1 MYDTIIIG
9 AGLSGLAAG
18 IRLAY
23 FEQRVCIVERHT
35 TIGGLN
41 SFYRLRGRN
50 YDVGLHAV
58 TNFAPPGSTKGPL
71 AKLLRQLRLR
81 WEDFALVPQ
90 VGSSIAFP
98 NVTLG
103 FQNDFDFFR
112 SEVRRAFPAEIDNFQ
127 RLVDKLLSYD
137 DLGGPL
143 GGQSARAVVSETIRD
158 PLLVEML
165 FCPLMFYGAPG
176 EHDMDF
182 VHFSVLFRSIFLEG
196 LARPFAGIRSILKHL
211 VRKFRELGGELR
223 LRAGVSRL
231 STSAG
236 EVRSVQL
243 DDGQELAAH
252 DVLSSAGWVETMRMC
267 DGAVMPVK
275 RPAGQLSFF
284 ETVSALN
291 CAPRDLGCKQTVVFF
306 NDSEKFHW
314 QKPDELVDVRSG
326 VTCSPNN
333 FLYDEP
339 AEEGQIRITAL
350 ANFDRWQ
357 NLSEEEY
364 RQAKSTWYDRLNASA
379 VRFLPDFRRA
389 VIDSDTFT
397 PCTIRR
403 FTGHE
408 NGAIYGAPEKQY
420 TGTTHLKNLFICG
433 ADQGMVG
440 IIGAMTSGITIV
452 NRHLLRKKT
461 I

>member
-23 FEQRVCIVERHT
+23 YEQRVCILERHT

-58 TNFAPPGSTKGPL
+58 TNFAPPGSKKGPL

-81 WEDFALVPQ
+81 WDDFALVPQ

-98 NVTLG
+98 DVTLG
-103 FQNDFDFFR
+103 FRNDFEYLK

-127 RLVDKLLSYD
+127 RLVDRLIDYD
-137 DLGGPL
+137 DVGGP
-143 GGQSARAVVSETIRD
+143 GSARSARAVVGETIRD
-158 PLLVEML
+158 PLLAEML

-176 EHDMDF
+176 EHDMEF
-182 VHFSVLFRSIFLEG
+182 GHFSVLFRSILIEG
-196 LARPFAGIRSILKHL
+196 LARPFAGIRLILKHL

-231 STSAG
+231 ATAAG
-236 EVRSVQL
+236 AVRTVQL
-243 DDGQELAAH
+243 DDGEELAAH

-267 DGAVMPVK
+267 DGPAVAK
-275 RPAGQLSFF
+275 TRPAGQLSFL
-284 ETVSALN
+284 EALSTLN
-291 CAPRDLGCKQTVVFF
+291 VPPSELGCKQTVVFF

-314 QKPDELVDVRSG
+314 QKPDDLVDVRSG
-326 VTCSPNN
+326 VICSPNN

-339 AEEGQIRITAL
+339 ADDGMIRITAL
-350 ANFDRWQ
+350 ANFDRWR
-357 NLSEEEY
+357 SMGEEDY
-364 RQAKSTWYDRLNASA
+364 RQAKQSWYDRLTESA
-379 VRFLPDFRRA
+379 IRFLPDFRGS

-408 NGAIYGAPEKQY
+408 NGAVYGAPQKQW

-433 ADQGMVG
+433 SDQGMLG
-440 IIGAMTSGITIV
+440 IIGAMTSGIMVV
-452 NRHLLRKKT
+452 NRHLLRKKD
-461 I
+461 

>member
-103 FQNDFDFFR
+103 FQNEFEFFR

-143 GGQSARAVVSETIRD
+143 AGQSARAVVGATIRD

-182 VHFSVLFRSIFLEG
+182 VHFSVLFRSIFFEG

-231 STSAG
+231 ATSAG

-267 DGAVMPVK
+267 DGAVAPTK

-357 NLSEEEY
+357 NLSEEDY
-364 RQAKSTWYDRLNASA
+364 RQAKATWYDRLNASA

-452 NRHLLRKKT
+452 NRHLLRKKM
-461 I
+461 

>member
-23 FEQRVCIVERHT
+23 FERRVCIVERHT

-58 TNFAPPGSTKGPL
+58 TNFAPPGSKKGPL
-71 AKLLRQLRLR
+71 ARLIRQLRMK

-90 VGSSIAFP
+90 MGSSVAFP
-98 NVTLG
+98 DVTLG
-103 FQNDFDFFR
+103 FQNDFEYFR
-112 SEVRRAFPAEIDNFQ
+112 SEVRRAFPREIDNFE
-127 RLVDKLLSYD
+127 RLIAGLLDYD
-137 DLGGPL
+137 DLGGPQA
-143 GGQSARAVVSETIRD
+143 GRSARAVVSDTIGD
-158 PLLVEML
+158 PLLIEML

-182 VHFSVLFRSIFLEG
+182 AHFSILFRSIFFEG
-196 LARPFAGIRSILKHL
+196 LARPFAGIRLILKHL
-211 VRKFRELGGELR
+211 VKKFRDLGGELR
-223 LRAGVSRL
+223 LRAGVSKL
-231 STSAG
+231 STAAG
-236 EVRSVQL
+236 EVCSVQL
-243 DDGQELAAH
+243 DNGQELEAR

-267 DGAVMPVK
+267 DGASVPTE
-275 RPAGQLSFF
+275 RPAGQLSFL
-284 ETVSALN
+284 ETASILN
-291 CAPRDLGCKQTVVFF
+291 VPPRDLGFDQTVVFF

-326 VTCSPNN
+326 VACSPNN
-333 FLYDEP
+333 FMYDEP
-339 AEEGQIRITAL
+339 TEDSMIRITAL

-357 NLSEEEY
+357 GLSEEEY
-364 RQAKSTWYDRLNASA
+364 RQAKTAWYDRLNAA
-379 VRFLPDFRRA
+379 AIRFLPDFRPA
-389 VIDSDTFT
+389 VVDSDTFT

-408 NGAIYGAPEKQY
+408 NGAIYGVPDKQW

-433 ADQGMVG
+433 TDQGMVG
-440 IIGAMTSGITIV
+440 IIGAMVSGITIV
-452 NRHLLRKKT
+452 NRHLLRKHT
-461 I
+461 